1 MAPPWKQGNVM
12 TNEIREWDT
21 DGFDKVVRFL
31 IGPVAVTWILLFAIA
46 VTAAS
51 ATPKSH
57 RIHFTLKQ
65 VEAGCTKGNGT
76 LTAVAGSGGYGCIG
90 NGGTVSCTAKGNCT
104 FTPKTSGVKIA
115 RNASIENL
123 IRS

>member
-1 MAPPWKQGNVM
+1 M

-76 LTAVAGSGGYGCIG
+76 LTAVAGSGGYGCVG